1 MENFVKTWLRESKQM
16 AITYSKC
23 KQNVNNEFFYKS
35 LLIYIKKCDKMTKLD
50 ALTAE
55 VAARVQKC
63 CLMQGILPEYVRINR
78 AKRRTEFP
86 RHRSCPDSSLRV
98 G

>member
-1 MENFVKTWLRESKQM
+1 MEKY
-16 AITYSKC
+16 AILSR
-23 KQNVNNEFFYKS
+23 
-35 LLIYIKKCDKMTKLD
+35 LD

-55 VAARVQKC
+55 VAARVAKRYSAQV
-63 CLMQGILPEYVRINR
+63 ILPEYVRINR

>member
-1 MENFVKTWLRESKQM
+1 MRISRL
-16 AITYSKC
+16 KC
-23 KQNVNNEFFYKS
+23 KQNVNSEFFLKI
-35 LLIYIKKCDKMTKLD
+35 LLIYMEKYAILTRLD

-55 VAARVQKC
+55 VAARVAKC
-63 CLMQGILPEYVRINR
+63 YSAQVILPEYVRINR

-86 RHRSCPDSSLRV
+86 RHRSCPNSSLRV